1 MYIYIY
7 GIVWVYVY
15 RFIMI
20 YTHNLLE
27 IYSTWKYQNITTK
40 IRIWYWKIYI
50 LSYLP
55 SPGWLCI
62 WYYIIYDHMYIYTHY
77 PQWFG
82 CELADP
88 STLAPS
94 FGASNVVKF
103 ARWVRDRWHVVSK
116 CGFCTHV
123 CTVSLYLWS
132 LETMWYSIIDLKL
145 WPHLAMLF
153 IGDQYWN
160 RAGLVGEC

>member
-1 MYIYIY
+1 MKYIQHENIKTPPPKLEYDIEKSIFYLIY
-7 GIVWVYVY
+7 LLQDDYVY
-15 RFIMI
+15 NIISYMI
-20 YTHNLLE
+20 
-27 IYSTWKYQNITTK
+27 I
-40 IRIWYWKIYI
+40 
-50 LSYLP
+50 
-55 SPGWLCI
+55 CI
-62 WYYIIYDHMYIYTHY
+62 YIYTHY